1 MFPPIGPGQYEYV
14 LDHNSPYLP
23 LLPANDP
30 HTLLSYSSGTFPSIS
45 EVGAPI
51 AGRLSDYLVVRYRAQ
66 RGGVWYPEDR
76 LRATPYAFLLV
87 PGSMFLSGFVT
98 GTDYIENKTL
108 GLGIYL
114 FCLFVNGLGI
124 DIVSS
129 PSAAYFVDVMQK
141 RSAESMAANRCAQSF
156 LSSAG
161 R

>member
-1 MFPPIGPGQYEYV
+1 
-14 LDHNSPYLP
+14 
-23 LLPANDP
+23 
-30 HTLLSYSSGTFPSIS
+30 
-45 EVGAPI
+45 
-51 AGRLSDYLVVRYRAQ
+51 
-66 RGGVWYPEDR
+66 
-76 LRATPYAFLLV
+76 
-87 PGSMFLSGFVT
+87 MFLSGFVT
-98 GTDYIENKTL
+98 GTDYTENKTL